1 MKLATNHKL
10 VWFPENISAG
20 APDLNEVSFEG
31 TLDDAIAHMATRA
44 TEGNF
49 LLGQVLR
56 DDGFVLA
63 TVAKGGHT
71 HLTPLQA

>member
-1 MKLATNHKL
+1 MKLAANHKL
-10 VWFPENISAG
+10 VWFPESINAG
-20 APDLNEVSFEG
+20 APDLNEVDFVG
-31 TLDDAIAHMATRA
+31 TLDAAVAQMATRA